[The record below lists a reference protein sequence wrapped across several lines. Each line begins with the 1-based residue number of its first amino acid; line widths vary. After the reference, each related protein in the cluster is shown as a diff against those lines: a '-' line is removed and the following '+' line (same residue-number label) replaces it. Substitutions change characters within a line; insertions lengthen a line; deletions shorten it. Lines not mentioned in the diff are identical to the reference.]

1 MELQDPYVRAT
12 VVVTVD
18 SFPRDVLLQLSVCR
32 RVRAT
37 TAWDQ
42 QGIQHT
48 LVKIIATL
56 TKKLIGKSDLR
67 IIVCQEVLGKA
78 PN

>member
-1 MELQDPYVRAT
+1 MELQDPYALVT

-18 SFPRDVLLQLSVCR
+18 SFPRHVLLQLSVCR

-37 TAWDQ
+37 TARDQ

-48 LVKIIATL
+48 LVENIATFTTNL
-56 TKKLIGKSDLR
+56 F
-67 IIVCQEVLGKA
+67 
-78 PN
+78 